1 MRIVCV
7 YIPRFAV
14 EAERR
19 RPARPAGQ
27 GLATRLILI
36 GESTVFDCSLGAE
49 VSGVRCGMRMSE
61 ALGLC
66 HQAVV
71 LPPDLPYYQRRFDEV
86 LDFLES
92 HSPDVEAG
100 SGQGLGTAYL
110 SLDGLPV
117 DPEPFAEEMIAALHR
132 RLGFMASTGVAE
144 GKFAARVAARTTR
157 PGLARV
163 IAPGEETAFLA
174 PLPVDHLSASDPM
187 RWRLQLL
194 GLKTMGD
201 VARLPL
207 GAFQSQFGPEGK
219 RCWELAQGIDSE
231 PLVPRVKEETILRR
245 LQMPA
250 PAVALEAILM
260 GVERLVYAAYSTA
273 DRRGRWVRKVVV
285 RAVLD
290 GRGGGTWELP
300 VPFREALADPRDAW
314 FAVKS
319 AIARRPPQQP
329 VEELELELVGLS
341 GESGKQA
348 AMFDGKAKLQRQV
361 EEAIRQLQA
370 QQADARSG
378 QIPVG
383 KVVEV
388 EPWSRIP
395 ERRAALVEFDP

>member
-1 MRIVCV
+1 
-7 YIPRFAV
+7 
-14 EAERR
+14 
-19 RPARPAGQ
+19 
-27 GLATRLILI
+27 
-36 GESTVFDCSLGAE
+36 
-49 VSGVRCGMRMSE
+49 
-61 ALGLC
+61 
-66 HQAVV
+66 
-71 LPPDLPYYQRRFDEV
+71 
-86 LDFLES
+86 
-92 HSPDVEAG
+92 
-100 SGQGLGTAYL
+100 
-110 SLDGLPV
+110 
-117 DPEPFAEEMIAALHR
+117 
-132 RLGFMASTGVAE
+132 
-144 GKFAARVAARTTR
+144 
-157 PGLARV
+157 
-163 IAPGEETAFLA
+163 
-174 PLPVDHLSASDPM
+174 
-187 RWRLQLL
+187 
-194 GLKTMGD
+194 
-201 VARLPL
+201 
-207 GAFQSQFGPEGK
+207 
-219 RCWELAQGIDSE
+219 
-231 PLVPRVKEETILRR
+231 
-245 LQMPA
+245 
-250 PAVALEAILM
+250 VALEAILM

-290 GRGGGTWELP
+290 GPDGRGGGTWELP

-319 AIARRPPQQP
+319 AIARRPPQRP